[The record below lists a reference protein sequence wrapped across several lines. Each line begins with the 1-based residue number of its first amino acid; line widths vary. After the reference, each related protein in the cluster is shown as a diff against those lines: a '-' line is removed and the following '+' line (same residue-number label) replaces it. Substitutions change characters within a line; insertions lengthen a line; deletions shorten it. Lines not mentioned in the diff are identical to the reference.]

1 MKIVVVGGGTA
12 GYITA
17 LTMQKKFPSYDIT
30 VIENSSIGIV
40 GVGEATTGNFIPML
54 KGFGI
59 DIGSFMRETNA
70 TIKMGSLFHNW
81 NEDNIDFFVPVLLQG
96 KIYNDNYLSL
106 ISTGIK
112 NDNKL
117 MYLDESAT
125 YALQNKVPKSFN
137 KDGGIQT
144 AIHFDTFLCAKFLKN
159 VALGN
164 NIKIIDDLVVGFKT
178 LDNEITAIETSNNI
192 VNADFVFDCS
202 GFNRIII
209 GKFYKEQWVSLQD
222 TLPINSSVVGQV
234 PMGSNIPS
242 YIKVSALDYGWT
254 FEIPTRSRYGV
265 GYNFDNNF
273 ITEENAIL
281 EVKKKINQNWEPAR
295 SLKYNAGFYEN
306 QFVENCLAI
315 GLSGSF
321 FEPLEASALMNAISI
336 LNEFTNSFDE
346 YFNNKQKFRNKIN
359 KYIKNLEE
367 DIVSAIYIHYV
378 TNKQNNSFWKDFTKN
393 NKMPN
398 QITNFLEAMK
408 ETIPHPL
415 KSEFTDK
422 PGSYLNDYF
431 IRIYYGNGMRNYDV
445 INLYDEKLYN
455 QYINIIKQ
463 RHPHW
468 IDHKEMLEL
477 L

>member
-17 LTMQKKFPSYDIT
+17 LMMKNKFASYDVT
-30 VIENSSIGIV
+30 VIENSAIGIV
-40 GVGEATTGNFIPML
+40 GVGEATTGNFIPTL
-54 KGFGI
+54 KSFGI
-59 DIGSFMRETNA
+59 DIGHFMRETNA
-70 TIKMGSLFHNW
+70 TVKMGSLFHNW
-81 NEDNIDFFVPVLLQG
+81 NEENIDFFVPVLLQS

-112 NDNKL
+112 NNNRLID
-117 MYLDESAT
+117 LDESAT

-137 KDGGIQT
+137 KDNGIQT
-144 AIHFDTFLCAKFLKN
+144 AIHFDTNLCSKFLKN
-159 VALGN
+159 VALN
-164 NIKIIDDLVVGFKT
+164 NKITIVDDLVVGFKT
-178 LDNEITAIETSNNI
+178 LENQITSVETSNHTI
-192 VNADFVFDCS
+192 QADFVFDFS
-202 GFNRIII
+202 GFSRVVI
-209 GKFYKEQWVSLQD
+209 GNFYKEKWISLQD

-234 PMGSNIPS
+234 PMDKEIPS

-265 GYNFDNNF
+265 GYNFDNQF
-273 ITEENAIL
+273 ITEEQAVL
-281 EVKKKINQNWEPAR
+281 EVKEKINKNWEPAR

-321 FEPLEASALMNAISI
+321 FEPLEASSLMNAISI
-336 LNEFTNSFDE
+336 LDKFSQSFGE
-346 YFNNKQKFRNKIN
+346 YLEDKQKFRNKIN
-359 KYIKNLEE
+359 DYIKNLED

-378 TNKQNNSFWKDFTKN
+378 TNKQNNVFWKDFVKN

-398 QITNFLEAMK
+398 QIKNFIDSMK
-408 ETIPHPL
+408 ETVPDPL
-415 KSEFTDK
+415 KSEFANK

-431 IRIYYGNGMRNYDV
+431 IRIYYGNGIRNYDA
-445 INLYDEKLYN
+445 IKTYDEKLYE
-455 QYINIIKQ
+455 QYINVIKQ
-463 RHPHW
+463 RQSHW
-468 IDHKEMLEL
+468 VDHKEMLEL